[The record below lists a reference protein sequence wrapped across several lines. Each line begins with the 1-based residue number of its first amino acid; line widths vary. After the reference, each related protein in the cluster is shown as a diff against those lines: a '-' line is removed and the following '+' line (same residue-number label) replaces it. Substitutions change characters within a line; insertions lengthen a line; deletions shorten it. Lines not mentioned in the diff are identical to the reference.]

1 MVAFKVE
8 SWIWY
13 SVVLTIAISRLYA
26 LFPFPSNPPAPKTL
40 PKRPNPPEIESQPIA
55 TYPSSPMQ
63 ITDENPN
70 AAFRAVW
77 PSGHFADTRPTIT
90 L

>member
-1 MVAFKVE
+1 MRGHEAMVAFKVE

-26 LFPFPSNPPAPKTL
+26 SPIPKQPTCAQYAHTPQPSPIGHGPLQQFL
-40 PKRPNPPEIESQPIA
+40 P
-55 TYPSSPMQ
+55 SPMQ

-70 AAFRAVW
+70 AAFHAVW
-77 PSGHFADTRPTIT
+77 P
-90 L
+90 